1 MGMKKFI
8 YNNQHIVLL
17 TVLAFIIIG
26 FVYITDE
33 KVEQVEITVEQGDTL
48 WTLSELYRG
57 KMSADKWITQVK
69 KANHL
74 HTDQILS
81 GEQLIVPI
89 EENSH
94 YIALKKIEQHDEKT
108 EVASDMK

>member
-1 MGMKKFI
+1 ML
-8 YNNQHIVLL
+8 Q
-17 TVLAFIIIG
+17 
-26 FVYITDE
+26 E
-33 KVEQVEITVEQGDTL
+33 
-48 WTLSELYRG
+48 
-57 KMSADKWITQVK
+57 QVK

-89 EENSH
+89 EENSQ